1 MLAEQG
7 VENYLVEVGGEI
19 RAAGVNGRGEPWRIA
34 IEVPALARGQV
45 QKVIELNDHGV
56 ATSGDYRNYF
66 ERDGLR
72 YSHTID
78 PRTGYPIS
86 HRLASVTVVADDAA
100 EADALATAYMV
111 MGVEQALALAR
122 RDKVAA
128 YFLVRN
134 DTGFIEYSSDTF
146 AEQFE

>member
-1 MLAEQG
+1 
-7 VENYLVEVGGEI
+7 
-19 RAAGVNGRGEPWRIA
+19 
-34 IEVPALARGQV
+34 QV